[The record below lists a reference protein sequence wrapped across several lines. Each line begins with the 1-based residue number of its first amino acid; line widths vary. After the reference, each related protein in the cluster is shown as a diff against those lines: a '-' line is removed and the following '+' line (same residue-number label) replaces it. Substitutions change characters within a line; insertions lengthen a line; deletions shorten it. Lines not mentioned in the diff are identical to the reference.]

1 MKQKS
6 LLAKGL
12 SLSVLTL
19 LSRILGLIREM
30 TKARFLGTSAFS
42 DAFGIAFMIP
52 NLFRRLFA
60 ENSISVAFIPTFK
73 NYLEDSNTTEGKKE
87 AEDFVKATFT
97 LVSFLTVCF
106 VSIGMAL
113 TPFILKISIS

>member
-1 MKQKS
+1 MNKKSS

-12 SLSVLTL
+12 SLSALTL

-30 TKARFLGTSAFS
+30 TKARFLGTSALS

-60 ENSISVAFIPTFK
+60 ENSVSVAFIPTFK
-73 NYLEDSNTTEGKKE
+73 NYLEDSTTPEKKNE
-87 AEDFVKATFT
+87 TQDFISATFT
-97 LVSFLTVCF
+97 LLTFLTTVC
-106 VSIGMAL
+106 VSI
-113 TPFILKISIS
+113 